1 MAELRS
7 DVAERYAS
15 AFFDLAKEQGQTE
28 ALERDM
34 RGVTDALAE
43 SDDLRRLV
51 RSPAFDADQKR
62 RGMTAVLDR
71 MGAHGL
77 TKNLIGLLV
86 RNGRL
91 FALPGIARAFTDLAA
106 KDRGE
111 VAAEAVTAHP
121 LSPEQDAELRRQIA
135 QAVGREVNLTTRVD
149 PDLLGGLVV
158 KVGSRMMDSSLRT
171 KLSRLQAR
179 LKAA

>member
-34 RGVTDALAE
+34 RALTDALAQ

-51 RSPAFDADQKR
+51 RSPVFDADEKR
-62 RGMTAVLDR
+62 RGMNAVLGR
-71 MGAHGL
+71 MGAHDL
-77 TKNLIGLLV
+77 TRNLVGLLV

-91 FALPGIARAFTDLAA
+91 FALSGIARAFVDLAA

-111 VAAEAVTAHP
+111 VAAEAITAHP
-121 LSPEQDAELRRQIA
+121 LSAEQDAELRRQIA

-149 PDLLGGLVV
+149 PELLGGLIV

-171 KLSRLQAR
+171 KLSRLQTR
-179 LKAA
+179 LRAA